1 MKSFVRAG
9 ALATLLV
16 SVVSIVPIHI
26 SPVSAESYTIELGE
40 TFYYDSCWTK
50 VGNSARLERKVPGKS
65 TWNQVAR
72 AKPVRSSECDSGYR
86 LVSYKWKPK
95 SVGNHRLRES
105 LPNTYGS
112 RRAYSKAFILTVVE
126 PTFDDSPPATIA
138 TLPPATIAT
147 LPPATIATLPPA
159 TTATLPPAT
168 IATLP
173 PSSGT
178 WGGGSSGS
186 GSNLFGCY
194 LKGKKLWGKVYFTNY
209 SFDADFKVYFTN
221 YSFDSNLKVW
231 NAPYAFSP
239 SGCGQWYVTKYSFDA
254 DFKVYVTNYAFDA
267 DLKIYSTRYQFD
279 AGLP

>member
-1 MKSFVRAG
+1 VPLSVKSFVRAG

-16 SVVSIVPIHI
+16 SVVSIVPIRI
-26 SPVSAESYTIELGE
+26 SSVNAESYTIELGE

-50 VGNSARLERKVPGKS
+50 IGNSARLERKVPGKS

-72 AKPVRSSECDSGYR
+72 AKPVRSSECDPGYK

-95 SVGNHRLRES
+95 SLGNHRLRES

-112 RRAYSKAFILTVVE
+112 QRAFSKSFILTVVE
-126 PTFDDSPPATIA
+126 PTFDDSPPETI
-138 TLPPATIAT
+138 
-147 LPPATIATLPPA
+147 
-159 TTATLPPAT
+159 ATLPPAT

-173 PSSGT
+173 PSSGI
-178 WGGGSSGS
+178 GGGDSSGS
-186 GSNLFGCY
+186 GSNLFGCF